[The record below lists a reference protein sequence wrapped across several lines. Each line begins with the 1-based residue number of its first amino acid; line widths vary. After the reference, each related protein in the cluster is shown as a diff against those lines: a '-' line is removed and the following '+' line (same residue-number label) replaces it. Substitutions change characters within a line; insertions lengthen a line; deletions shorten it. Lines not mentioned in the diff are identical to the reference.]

1 MTRLHF
7 AVLLNVHD
15 GMRFSGEVV
24 SNLDYGPY
32 FVVLKLC

>member
-1 MTRLHF
+1 MTSLHF

-15 GMRFSGEVV
+15 GMHYSGELF